1 MMKSN
6 GGIRYIVELF
16 IMLIIMIF
24 VITILVTAFVK
35 SGSLSTDAA
44 DLTEAVSLAE
54 SIAEISDTCADDAEC
69 MDRLKGTSLMSGL
82 SIDGGVITGTHGDD
96 YSVELSRTEKNGDGG
111 VLVLSEIKVSHKG
124 GSEPVYTLDTGNYLK
139 GADND

>member
-69 MDRLKGTSLMSGL
+69 MDRLKDTSLITAL
-82 SIDGGVITGTHGDD
+82 SFRAPK
-96 YSVELSRTEKNGDGG
+96 RTATAECW
-111 VLVLSEIKVSHKG
+111 S
-124 GSEPVYTLDTGNYLK
+124 
-139 GADND
+139 

>member
-82 SIDGGVITGTHGDD
+82 SIDGGVITGESGDD
-96 YSVELSRTEKNGDGG
+96 YSVELLRTEKEGDGG

-139 GADND
+139 GAGQ

>member
-82 SIDGGVITGTHGDD
+82 SIDGGVITGESGDD
-96 YSVELSRTEKNGDGG
+96 YRVELSRTEKNGDGG